1 MNNGL
6 KMATNESESLFKNE
20 VFRVSHQLV
29 SSYVHVQSKIFGIK
43 NKPIYLFRSPILFIH
58 NNANGW
64 FLKKGKG
71 NISEIFI

>member
-1 MNNGL
+1 
-6 KMATNESESLFKNE
+6 MATNESESLYKNE

-29 SSYVHVQSKIFGIK
+29 SSYVHVIFGIK

>member
-1 MNNGL
+1 
-6 KMATNESESLFKNE
+6 MATNESESLYKNE

-29 SSYVHVQSKIFGIK
+29 SSYVRVQSKIFGIK

-58 NNANGW
+58 KNANGW